1 MAEGKQPDS
10 QSALFLPHRKD
21 ENKLFQSAKKLYY
34 NYLLLLMNIKNKTQN
49 RFFVEV
55 LKLLYRNSNPFSQNR
70 KNCNNSF
77 IIEMLD

>member
-1 MAEGKQPDS
+1 
-10 QSALFLPHRKD
+10 
-21 ENKLFQSAKKLYY
+21 
-34 NYLLLLMNIKNKTQN
+34 MNIKNKTQN

-55 LKLLYRNSNPFSQNR
+55 LKLLYRNRNPFSQNR

>member
-1 MAEGKQPDS
+1 
-10 QSALFLPHRKD
+10 
-21 ENKLFQSAKKLYY
+21 
-34 NYLLLLMNIKNKTQN
+34 MNIKNKTQN

-70 KNCNNSF
+70 KNCNNIF

>member
-1 MAEGKQPDS
+1 
-10 QSALFLPHRKD
+10 
-21 ENKLFQSAKKLYY
+21 
-34 NYLLLLMNIKNKTQN
+34 MNIKNKTQN

-55 LKLLYRNSNPFSQNR
+55 LKLLYRNSNPISQNR